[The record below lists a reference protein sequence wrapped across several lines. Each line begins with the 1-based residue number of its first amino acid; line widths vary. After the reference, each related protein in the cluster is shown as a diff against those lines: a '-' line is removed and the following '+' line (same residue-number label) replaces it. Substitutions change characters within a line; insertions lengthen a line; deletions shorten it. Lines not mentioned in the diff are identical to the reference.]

1 MCFIGGGGIGMG
13 SSIKTTQLKL
23 QEVRRIKHLV
33 KDMKKPNNFT
43 YTDITTLYQQLE
55 ELENYLKKE
64 IEDILW

>member
-1 MCFIGGGGIGMG
+1 MG

>member
-1 MCFIGGGGIGMG
+1 MG

-23 QEVRRIKHLV
+23 QEVHRIKHLV

>member
-1 MCFIGGGGIGMG
+1 MS

-55 ELENYLKKE
+55 ELENYLRKQ
-64 IEDILW
+64 IEEYYGELKI